1 MTWVILTGR
10 QNDLDQVAT
19 PHKIITN
26 RDYLSHPSLFRG
38 QRPKVINLSNSYAYQ
53 SRGYYASLLAGSR
66 GHKVIPTV
74 ETMIDLSERKLYE
87 HALPELEQALN
98 KCRAALGGSFP
109 KHVSVFFGI
118 GPSKAWER
126 FAKLLF
132 DWFRAPSLE
141 VTIHDGQWAT
151 IKKIGF
157 LPLARMSEADE
168 PRFIASLEQYTQR
181 EWRDS
186 KTRTPARYSF
196 ATLIDPQ
203 EQLPPSSV
211 QSLQYWSKIAE
222 KMGVEVEPITR
233 KDLPKLANYDALFIR
248 ETTAISNHTYRFAR
262 RAQQEGMPVIDDPL
276 SMIRCTN
283 KVYLNELMTFNKVP
297 VPPTVMIAGPAD
309 FEVAAQTLGFPLVL
323 KIPDSSFSRGV
334 KKASTPA
341 ELREIATKWLEDSD
355 LIIAQKWLPT
365 EFDWRVGVLGGQPIF
380 SVHYLMAK
388 KHWQIVNHDARGGRP
403 DEGGFRTFKMKDTP
417 PEVIDIA
424 VRAARCIGDGLYGVD
439 LKETSSGV
447 FVIEVN
453 DNPNLDHGCEDSGE
467 KDEVWVKLTQWF
479 IDRLE
484 RQAEPGRQP
493 QSRQTAPGS
502 PPAPTPS
509 AVA

>member
-10 QNDLDQVAT
+10 NSDLDQAAT

-26 RDYLSHPSLFRG
+26 RDYLAHPALFSG

-87 HALPELEQALN
+87 NALPELELALN
-98 KCRAALGGSFP
+98 KCRKDLGGGFP
-109 KHVSVFFGI
+109 AKATFFFGI
-118 GPSKAWER
+118 GPSKAWDR

-132 DWFRAPSLE
+132 DWFRAPALE
-141 VTIHDGQWAT
+141 VAIRDAQQWAS
-151 IKKIGF
+151 IHRIGF
-157 LPLARMSEADE
+157 HSIARLTPEE
-168 PRFIASLEQYTQR
+168 KPRFLSSLSSYTNR
-181 EWRDS
+181 EWRD
-186 KTRTPARYSF
+186 TRARTPSRYTF
-196 ATLIDPQ
+196 ATLVDPN
-203 EQLPPSSV
+203 EQLPPSEIS
-211 QSLQYWSKIAE
+211 SLRHWARIAE

-233 KDLPKLANYDALFIR
+233 RELAKLANYDALFIR

-283 KVYLNELMTFNKVP
+283 KVYLNELMSFNKVP

-309 FEVAAQTLGFPLVL
+309 LQLAADTLGFPLVL

-334 KKASTPA
+334 RKASTFE
-341 ELREIATKWLEDSD
+341 ELKTLAGQWLEDSD
-355 LIIAQKWLPT
+355 LLIAQKFIPT
-365 EFDWRVGVLGGQPIF
+365 DYDWRVGVLGGQPLF
-380 SVHYLMAK
+380 AVHYLMAK
-388 KHWQIVNHDARGGRP
+388 KHWQIVNHKANGKPDQGGIK
-403 DEGGFRTFKMKDTP
+403 TFTLKAAPAHVVET
-417 PEVIDIA
+417 A

-439 LKETSSGV
+439 LKETKDGV

-453 DNPNLDHGCEDSGE
+453 DNPNLDHGCEDTGE
-467 KDEVWVKLTQWF
+467 KDEVWVRLTQWF
-479 IDRLE
+479 LDRLE
-484 RQAEPGRQP
+484 RQGR
-493 QSRQTAPGS
+493 
-502 PPAPTPS
+502 
-509 AVA
+509 